1 MSNHTFWLRYNF
13 PKKDIESPQR
23 VIIYYKNPNG
33 TKKQIKTD
41 YFVAPVHWDFKEKM
55 IHKQYV
61 HLYPHEFEQ
70 LVDIKKN
77 YAQLISKLNTGDID
91 FRTAFEQLTFK
102 RDLSKTIR
110 EFLNRSNYSI
120 QSKQSYLDH
129 LAGIEKNI
137 NRKDLPISILNDR
150 VQLEKISRQL
160 QESSL
165 GNGAWNY
172 MSSLRNW
179 SSNLGFDKEL
189 LYRSIMPKK
198 RDSFKEPIKPA
209 VFKNSF
215 SKINTVG
222 QLSAYLYWLYS
233 FCLKGMTGNDIPN
246 LEKKWL
252 EFEGMDDILNHYHQF
267 GFMIKS
273 DDPSIPN
280 FNTKVNY
287 KLYRG
292 KAGTQLRGV
301 YNLFPVI
308 LIQKWLKHCLAI
320 SHPKMVYKGD
330 DPIRIFNFKTKD
342 DSGKLIP
349 EGVKKWN
356 AIRYTFYHIYKK
368 KFNGALHQTRHTY
381 TNEQIRLGHSDSDQ
395 RRAKGHKPEGSLK
408 SYSEGTGQL
417 ITDEIR
423 QINVNDSFGIVG
435 MVEMLLRSFLGEND
449 INGDPYSSP
458 EIRKEDWLFRA
469 LRKIEVN
476 DQWSKEDNF
485 NYHKLLDALRHT
497 GVDYKDEK
505 TGKWKTRPPVESDF
519 TGRLEILHNRQK
531 DLVVSGGFKFVKPK
545 KGEGIAIE
553 FEKPDWV
560 EPSTPSRSQSITT
573 LLNLKDA
580 IEKGVIEGDL
590 EWVNQ
595 QLELINSKAIEK
607 LIK

>member
-1 MSNHTFWLRYNF
+1 M
-13 PKKDIESPQR
+13 
-23 VIIYYKNPNG
+23 
-33 TKKQIKTD
+33 
-41 YFVAPVHWDFKEKM
+41 
-55 IHKQYV
+55 
-61 HLYPHEFEQ
+61 
-70 LVDIKKN
+70 
-77 YAQLISKLNTGDID
+77 
-91 FRTAFEQLTFK
+91 
-102 RDLSKTIR
+102 
-110 EFLNRSNYSI
+110 
-120 QSKQSYLDH
+120 
-129 LAGIEKNI
+129 
-137 NRKDLPISILNDR
+137 
-150 VQLEKISRQL
+150 
-160 QESSL
+160 
-165 GNGAWNY
+165 
-172 MSSLRNW
+172 
-179 SSNLGFDKEL
+179 
-189 LYRSIMPKK
+189 
-198 RDSFKEPIKPA
+198 
-209 VFKNSF
+209 
-215 SKINTVG
+215 
-222 QLSAYLYWLYS
+222 
-233 FCLKGMTGNDIPN
+233 
-246 LEKKWL
+246 
-252 EFEGMDDILNHYHQF
+252 
-267 GFMIKS
+267 
-273 DDPSIPN
+273 
-280 FNTKVNY
+280 
-287 KLYRG
+287 
-292 KAGTQLRGV
+292 
-301 YNLFPVI
+301 
-308 LIQKWLKHCLAI
+308 
-320 SHPKMVYKGD
+320 
-330 DPIRIFNFKTKD
+330 
-342 DSGKLIP
+342 
-349 EGVKKWN
+349 
-356 AIRYTFYHIYKK
+356 
-368 KFNGALHQTRHTY
+368 
-381 TNEQIRLGHSDSDQ
+381 
-395 RRAKGHKPEGSLK
+395 
-408 SYSEGTGQL
+408 